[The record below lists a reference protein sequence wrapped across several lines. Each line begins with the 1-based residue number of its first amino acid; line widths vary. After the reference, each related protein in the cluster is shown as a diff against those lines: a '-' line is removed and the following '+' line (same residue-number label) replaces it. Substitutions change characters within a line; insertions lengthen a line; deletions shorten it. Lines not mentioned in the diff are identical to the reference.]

1 MSVKEI
7 ELTDVASQS
16 GFARLVG
23 TSRQAINNHVVK
35 KVLTDGDTYAEWLL
49 IYCERQREEA
59 AGRGGDQQST
69 LTAVRI
75 EETQENIFDKRQK
88 RLTAS
93 GELMDR
99 ETVHNW
105 IVESASSIQGF
116 VMGAGETITESITE
130 KYKIELEAEDVAAP
144 LRIALGH
151 IASNGSEL
159 AERLCGVGELPSA
172 DAANA
177 NGGME

>member
-7 ELTDVASQS
+7 ELTDIATQS
-16 GFARLVG
+16 GFSRLVG

-35 KVLTDGDTYAEWLL
+35 KVLTDGQTYAEWLL
-49 IYCERQREEA
+49 IYCDRMREEA

-69 LTAVRI
+69 LTAARI
-75 EETQENIFDKRQK
+75 EETHENIFDKRQK

-116 VMGAGETITESITE
+116 VMGAGETIIESITE
-130 KYKIELEAEDVAAP
+130 KYKIELEADDVAGP
-144 LRIALGH
+144 LRAALGH

-159 AERLCGVGELPSA
+159 AERFCGVGELSST

-177 NGGME
+177 DGGME

>member
-1 MSVKEI
+1 MAVLPV
-7 ELTDVASQS
+7 ELTDVATQS

-23 TSRQAINNHVVK
+23 TSRQAINNHVVRG
-35 KVLTDGDTYAEWLL
+35 VLKDGQTYGDWVQV
-49 IYCERQREEA
+49 YCDRLREEA

-75 EETQENIFDKRQK
+75 EETQENIADKRQR

-93 GELMDR
+93 GELLDR
-99 ETVHNW
+99 ETTRQW

-116 VMGAGETITESITE
+116 IMGAGETIAESLSE
-130 KYKIELEAEDVAAP
+130 KYKIEFEPDEITTP

-151 IASNGSEL
+151 IGSAGSEL
-159 AERLCGVGELPSA
+159 AERFCGVGELSGTETSDA
-172 DAANA
+172 D
-177 NGGME
+177 GGMG

>member
-1 MSVKEI
+1 MAVKEI
-7 ELTDVASQS
+7 ELTDAATQS

-23 TSRQAINNHVVK
+23 TSRQAINKHVEK
-35 KVLTDGDTYAEWLL
+35 GVLKEGQTYAEWLQ
-49 IYCERQREEA
+49 IYCDRLRDEA

-88 RLTAS
+88 RLAAS
-93 GELMDR
+93 GDLMDR

-105 IVESASSIQGF
+105 VVESAASIQGF
-116 VMGAGETITESITE
+116 VMGAGETIIESITE
-130 KYKIELEAEDVAAP
+130 KYRIELETEDVTAP
-144 LRIALGH
+144 LRTALGH
-151 IASNGSEL
+151 ISSNGSEL
-159 AERLCGVGELPSA
+159 AERFCGVGELSGA
-172 DAANA
+172 ETSNA

>member
-1 MSVKEI
+1 MAVKEI
-7 ELTDVASQS
+7 ELTGAATQS

-23 TSRQAINNHVVK
+23 TSRQAINKHVEKGVFK
-35 KVLTDGDTYAEWLL
+35 EGQTYTEWLQ
-49 IYCERQREEA
+49 IYCDRLRDEA

-144 LRIALGH
+144 LRTALGH

-159 AERLCGVGELPSA
+159 AKRLCGVGELSSS
-172 DAANA
+172 DSANA
-177 NGGME
+177 DGRME